1 VLSAASV
8 RKTAVNFRVIRVRVR
23 VIKPYWEQV
32 WNEKYGLLWR
42 IEPLGGDGPAFE
54 ARSRHVRNIRN
65 MGKDGY
71 DGLWKAG
78 HEDWRGLCFALFLI
92 C

>member
-1 VLSAASV
+1 MLRRVL
-8 RKTAVNFRVIRVRVR
+8 RVCGGLLLGLLGLGLFFK
-23 VIKPYWEQV
+23 KPYLEQV

-42 IEPLGGDGPAFE
+42 IEPWGGDGPAFE
-54 ARSRHVRNIRN
+54 ARSRHVRHIRN